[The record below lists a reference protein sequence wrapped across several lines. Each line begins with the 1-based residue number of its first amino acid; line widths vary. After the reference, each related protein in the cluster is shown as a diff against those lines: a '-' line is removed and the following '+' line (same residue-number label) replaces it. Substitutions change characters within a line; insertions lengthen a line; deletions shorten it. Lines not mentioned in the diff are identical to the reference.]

1 MITLDGIPIK
11 DLGFFV
17 LQDGDIH
24 PSPNFVNKTVK
35 IPGMAGEHHL
45 GTEINPR
52 PHTIPL
58 GVLED
63 SQLESQ
69 NKFRKFFEVAL
80 DEYGKPKPMKMIYDY
95 EPDKYYTVWLDG
107 EFSPIRSFALI
118 NGPVNLVSY
127 DPFAY
132 SIVSA
137 DELTWG
143 NEVITFESYYLLG
156 HEGTAGMI
164 EVTENTS
171 FNLSVDGYAVKP
183 IIEINGSADDLTV
196 SVGNQSFSLP
206 KFNGEWKIDSSMF
219 TALYNGQN
227 AFNDYQG
234 DFITLSQGTNEMKI
248 NGSNMD
254 LSIRVK
260 YEDRYV

>member
-1 MITLDGIPIK
+1 MKINDRPIK
-11 DLGFFV
+11 EYGLFL
-17 LQDGDIH
+17 LQGHSH
-24 PSPNFVNKTVK
+24 PSPQVVNKTVK
-35 IPGMAGEHHL
+35 VPGVAGVYHM
-45 GTEINPR
+45 GSEISSTPFML
-52 PHTIPL
+52 PFGI
-58 GVLED
+58 LED
-63 SQLESQ
+63 NAIATQ
-69 NKFRKFFEVAL
+69 RKLRLFMRECF
-80 DEYGKPKPMKMIYDY
+80 DENGNTKPLKIVYDY
-95 EPDKYYTVWLDG
+95 EPDKYYTGYVEG
-107 EFSPIRSFALI
+107 LI
-118 NGPVNLVSY
+118 DVQRLHEYANPMINITVP

-132 SIVSA
+132 SLVSA

-206 KFNGEWKIDSSMF
+206 QFDGEWEIDSSMYS
-219 TALYNGQN
+219 ALYNGQN
-227 AFNDYQG
+227 AFGEYEG